1 MVDLQRYRTNSGERN
16 FIERIKARNFFE
28 AVLSIEVMIWSLFE
42 CWNCTVR
49 LYVNPFQ
56 LFLSHALGK
65 WNFLWNGKKPMWFRS
80 KKKKNDKQCIEN
92 YRPVSLLLIC
102 SKIFERLLFN
112 KLYKFF
118 NENDI
123 LSSYQWGFRSSESCI
138 NQLLSITYE
147 IHQTFD
153 NDLEVRGVF
162 YRKHLI
168 KFGMK
173 D

>member
-1 MVDLQRYRTNSGERN
+1 MIIIRMLKLYGPSLCEP
-16 FIERIKARNFFE
+16 
-28 AVLSIEVMIWSLFE
+28 LSIIFKSCLRQMKFPMEW
-42 CWNCTVR
+42 
-49 LYVNPFQ
+49 
-56 LFLSHALGK
+56 
-65 WNFLWNGKKPMWFRS
+65 KKTNVVPIQ
-80 KKKKNDKQCIEN
+80 KKKKDKQCIEN

-123 LSSYQWGFRSSESCI
+123 LSSNQWGFRSSESCI

-147 IHQTFD
+147 IYQTFD

-173 D
+173 DWF

>member
-1 MVDLQRYRTNSGERN
+1 MIIIRMLKLYGPSLCEP
-16 FIERIKARNFFE
+16 
-28 AVLSIEVMIWSLFE
+28 LSIIFKSCLRQMKFPMEW
-42 CWNCTVR
+42 
-49 LYVNPFQ
+49 
-56 LFLSHALGK
+56 
-65 WNFLWNGKKPMWFRS
+65 KKTNVVPIQ
-80 KKKKNDKQCIEN
+80 KKKKDKQCIEN

-123 LSSYQWGFRSSESCI
+123 LSSNQWGFRSSESCI

-147 IHQTFD
+147 IYQTFD

-162 YRKHLI
+162 YRKNLI